1 MGLVIRAGEL
11 FTPERI
17 APGLVVIENEKV
29 SYSGPWDKSKVPAGA
44 ELIEAADKWAA
55 PGLVDVHIHGGA
67 GADALRDGLAGLER
81 TAKFLVTHGVTSF
94 LPSTPSATME
104 QLAAATEQVRK
115 AQNSRLGLR
124 SPFSGEGG
132 AGAEILGIHLEGPY
146 LAPTAKG
153 AHDPAF
159 LKIPSIA
166 DCEKLLAIGQ
176 GAVKMI
182 TLAPELEGAAEFT
195 RWITGQGVVV
205 SLGHSKATYQQ
216 AKEVIDAGATHA
228 THLFNTMP
236 DLQKR
241 EPGLVG
247 ALLEDERVYVELI
260 ADLVHVHPMML
271 KLAISMKG
279 AERTVLVSDAIEAG
293 GMPDGQYELSGLAIE
308 VKNGVALLANSDT
321 LAGSTLTLDRA
332 IKNIEIGVGRSRQE
346 AVTMATK
353 TAADSLGLSNKGRLY
368 PGADGDLVLFNPDHS
383 VALTV
388 VKGEIVY
395 RG

>member
-1 MGLVIRAGEL
+1 MTRVIQVSEL
-11 FTPERI
+11 YTPEKF
-17 APGLVVIENEKV
+17 APGMVVIENEKV
-29 SYSGPWDKSKVPAGA
+29 SYSGPWDKNKVPAGA

-67 GADALRDGLAGLER
+67 GADCLRDGVAGLEK

-94 LPSTPSATME
+94 VPSTPSATME
-104 QLAAATEQVRK
+104 QLAVATEQVRE
-115 AQNSRLGLR
+115 AQNSR
-124 SPFSGEGG
+124 SG

-146 LAPTAKG
+146 LSPAAKG

-159 LKIPSIA
+159 LKSPSIA

-182 TLAPELEGAAEFT
+182 TLAPELEGAVEFT

-205 SLGHSKATYQQ
+205 SLGHSGATYQQ
-216 AKEVIDAGATHA
+216 AKAVIDAGATHA

-271 KLAISMKG
+271 KLALSMKG
-279 AERTVLVSDAIEAG
+279 AARTVLVSDAIEAA

-308 VKNGVALLANSDT
+308 VKNGVALLANSNT

-353 TAADSLGLSNKGRLY
+353 AAADSLGLSQKGRLY
-368 PGADGDLVLFNPDHS
+368 PGADGDLVVFNPDHS

-388 VKGEIVY
+388 VRGEIAY

>member
-1 MGLVIRAGEL
+1 MALVIKVGEL

-17 APGLVVIENEKV
+17 APGLVIIEQEKV
-29 SYSGPWDKSKVPAGA
+29 SYAGPWDKSKIPAGGD
-44 ELIEAADKWAA
+44 LIEAADKWAA

-67 GADALRDGLAGLER
+67 GADALRDGIAGLEK
-81 TAKFLVTHGVTSF
+81 TAKFLVAHGVTSF

-104 QLAAATEQVRK
+104 QLAIATEQVRE
-115 AQNSRLGLR
+115 ARNSRLGLR
-124 SPFSGEGG
+124 IPSSGEGG
-132 AGAEILGIHLEGPY
+132 GGAEILGIHLEGPY

-159 LKIPSIA
+159 LKVPNIA

-205 SLGHSKATYQQ
+205 SLGHSSATYEQ
-216 AKEVIDAGATHA
+216 AKAVIEAGATHA

-241 EPGLVG
+241 APGLAG

-279 AERTVLVSDAIEAG
+279 ANRTVLVSDAIEAAG
-293 GMPDGQYELSGLAIE
+293 RPDGQYELSGLAID
-308 VKNGVALLANSDT
+308 VKGGVALLANSNT

-332 IKNIEIGVGRSRQE
+332 IKNIETGVGRSRQA

-353 TAADSLGLSNKGRLY
+353 TAADSLGLNHKGRLY
-368 PGADGDLVLFNPDHS
+368 PGADGDLVLFNPDYT

-388 VKGEIVY
+388 AKGEIVY